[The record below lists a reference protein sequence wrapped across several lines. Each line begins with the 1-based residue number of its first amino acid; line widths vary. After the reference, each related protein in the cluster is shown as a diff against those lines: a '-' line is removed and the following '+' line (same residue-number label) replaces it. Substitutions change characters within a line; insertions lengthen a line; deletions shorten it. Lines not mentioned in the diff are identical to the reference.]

1 MEINVAGLVVLLLFY
16 VVILIVGILAAR
28 RKKMLPNTTAMES
41 SIVAGRDLS
50 TAVGI
55 FTMTATTVGGGYI
68 NGTAESIA
76 TSGLVWTLAPFGIFI
91 GLILGGLVFA
101 KKMRDQSY
109 LTMLDPFQELYG
121 NSVVLMVYVASLCG
135 DIFWTASILSALGTS
150 LSVIVNIPLTVAIVT
165 SSAVTIIYT
174 MIGQMVS
181 VAYTDIVQLIFIT
194 SGLVLSLPFV
204 LTNENV
210 GDISQSSGSWI
221 GKFDPLFAGQWT
233 DLFVAMTL
241 GTIPWQAY
249 FQRVLSVRSG
259 RQAQVLSV
267 VGAVSAVILVI
278 PSVII
283 GAVATSADWS
293 KTSLGESP
301 MEQNKGSMVLPLV
314 LQNFTPNIVA
324 IIGLGA
330 ISAAVMSSMDS
341 SILAS
346 SSMFTYNIYS
356 HLLRKNASDREL
368 LWIQRIAIFFVGAL
382 ATVISIL
389 VPIVYGLFILAAD
402 IVFVIVLPQ
411 LICAV
416 YLKWTNSYGAI
427 TGYFVGILLRV
438 GAGEPTIGL
447 PSFILYPDY
456 DVESGQNFPFRTF
469 AMVTSLACIVIVSIV
484 TNYIEDNVISKTSY
498 KLTKDNVFA
507 STSNKQ
513 LLKLR
518 NLNES

>member
-1 MEINVAGLVVLLLFY
+1 M
-16 VVILIVGILAAR
+16 
-28 RKKMLPNTTAMES
+28 
-41 SIVAGRDLS
+41 
-50 TAVGI
+50 
-55 FTMTATTVGGGYI
+55 
-68 NGTAESIA
+68 
-76 TSGLVWTLAPFGIFI
+76 
-91 GLILGGLVFA
+91 
-101 KKMRDQSY
+101 
-109 LTMLDPFQELYG
+109 
-121 NSVVLMVYVASLCG
+121 
-135 DIFWTASILSALGTS
+135 
-150 LSVIVNIPLTVAIVT
+150 
-165 SSAVTIIYT
+165 
-174 MIGQMVS
+174 
-181 VAYTDIVQLIFIT
+181 
-194 SGLVLSLPFV
+194 
-204 LTNENV
+204 
-210 GDISQSSGSWI
+210 
-221 GKFDPLFAGQWT
+221 
-233 DLFVAMTL
+233 
-241 GTIPWQAY
+241 
-249 FQRVLSVRSG
+249 
-259 RQAQVLSV
+259 
-267 VGAVSAVILVI
+267 
-278 PSVII
+278 
-283 GAVATSADWS
+283 
-293 KTSLGESP
+293 
-301 MEQNKGSMVLPLV
+301 
-314 LQNFTPNIVA
+314 
-324 IIGLGA
+324 
-330 ISAAVMSSMDS
+330 
-341 SILAS
+341 
-346 SSMFTYNIYS
+346 
-356 HLLRKNASDREL
+356 